1 MSACIKLRRAAQVSA
16 VTGSLEHDSICN
28 QCSHSFQQNCV
39 VSTPYSLKLESLNL
53 TSRKL
58 PLHVS
63 LHFSVFF
70 HSPITIWSWFVPE
83 FNLKE
88 TFASSVCLIGSDMAK
103 DCNQRHL
110 EASTQIK
117 SRRQKKAETLLC
129 SLSDHIWDGLES
141 DSVGLPSPS
150 ERSRTDPGSFLR
162 LASGLC
168 AWSHLHVNTALISCR
183 QYLRIKLH

>member
-16 VTGSLEHDSICN
+16 ITGSLEHDSICN

-70 HSPITIWSWFVPE
+70 TLQSPFGLG

-103 DCNQRHL
+103 DCNQSHL

-117 SRRQKKAETLLC
+117 SRRHRRKLKLCCAHSLIIYEMALNQTLL
-129 SLSDHIWDGLES
+129 
-141 DSVGLPSPS
+141 VY
-150 ERSRTDPGSFLR
+150 
-162 LASGLC
+162 
-168 AWSHLHVNTALISCR
+168 HLHLNALEPTQDRSSDWQVVCVHGHISM
-183 QYLRIKLH
+183 

>member
-129 SLSDHIWDGLES
+129 SLSDHI
-141 DSVGLPSPS
+141 
-150 ERSRTDPGSFLR
+150 
-162 LASGLC
+162 
-168 AWSHLHVNTALISCR
+168 
-183 QYLRIKLH
+183 